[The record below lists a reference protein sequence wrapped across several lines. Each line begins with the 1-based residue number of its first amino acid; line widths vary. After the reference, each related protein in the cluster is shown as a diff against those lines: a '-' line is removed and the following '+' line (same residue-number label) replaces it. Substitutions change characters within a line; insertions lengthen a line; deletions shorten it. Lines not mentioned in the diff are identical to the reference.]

1 MGTDVTASS
10 PQEFGEFVHDDVA
23 RWTKVIDN
31 AGIPRI
37 E

>member
-1 MGTDVTASS
+1 LGTDVGGST
-10 PQEFGEFVHDDVA
+10 PQEFGAFVRDDVA

-31 AGIPRI
+31 AGIPKI